1 MRAILAIFLF
11 VFWAQFADA
20 QTRIDSEQA
29 DQTFLTIYP
38 DNLAMVTE
46 VRRVTVPAGLSTIR
60 FLGVSDQII
69 SQTAVLQSFEGVS
82 LESNF
87 DSDLITKGAL
97 LNKAVGQNLRI
108 RRINPASGDVTMET
122 VTLVSASNV
131 NSQIQGAVFETRDG
145 LEALDC
151 AGLWEGLIFSGMPKD
166 LNPMPVLSMDVRADF
181 AGEKEISLSY
191 LTQGIGWAADYRL
204 DVNAPKGEGAL
215 SGWLTITNNTAK
227 SFQDVPTAII
237 AGELNREGR
246 TRAQPTQQKKFAPFC
261 WTQGSTK
268 DGTPAGLTLYSYMS
282 GLKLPQGNS
291 SPQLMMAA
299 PVASYAY
306 SDFGDEIIVTG
317 SKRQATQEE
326 FGDYK
331 LYRTPQP
338 VTVAAQ
344 QTKQIAFI
352 DVPNAEYERVYKY
365 NFSPWNNDNSPQSM
379 RVEYEIDNDKDGN
392 LGKPLPRGTM
402 RVMTQRKNGKT
413 AYLGENF
420 VRDLAVD
427 LPVEINVSQ
436 SAAVMTVQS
445 IETINRDGVLSLKFS
460 ADVFNASPESIMAE
474 IKFNMNELRY
484 DDITKATQPQKPDTI
499 IPTYRFPIA
508 AESSDSLSIEFP
520 INQRAVY
527 DHNYARYIV
536 YQGGEDSFKD
546 SAGASQFNI
555 GSQSGGNVQW
565 ISRIVNANVLGAL
578 SIKGSMKSKDKIQ
591 DENGEIL
598 TIVSEDI
605 VFKNNEKF
613 PVQILFRLPKY
624 LELSSANIDPDNADH
639 LEWILT
645 IPSKGQ
651 TTLSI
656 TTQGHH
662 EL

>member
-11 VFWAQFADA
+11 LLGCQFATA

-29 DQTFLTIYP
+29 DETFLTIYP

-46 VRRVTVPAGLSTIR
+46 VRTVTVPAGLSTIR

-97 LNKAVGQNLRI
+97 LNKSVGQSLRI
-108 RRINPASGDVTMET
+108 RRINPASGDVTLEN

-151 AGLWEGLIFSGMPKD
+151 AGLSEGLIFSGMPKD

-215 SGWLTITNNTAK
+215 LGWLTIANDTSK
-227 SFQDVPTAII
+227 SFKDVPTAII
-237 AGELNREGR
+237 AGELNREGQ
-246 TRAQPTQQKKFAPFC
+246 TRAQSTTQKNFAPYC

-268 DGTPAGLTLYSYMS
+268 DGTPAGLTLYDFRRT
-282 GLKLPQGNS
+282 GVAP
-291 SPQLMMAA
+291 PPPPALMIA

-306 SDFGDEIIVTG
+306 GAANDEIIVTAT
-317 SKRQATQEE
+317 KRQATQEE

-338 VTVAAQ
+338 VTIAAQ
-344 QTKQIAFI
+344 QIKQIAFI
-352 DVPNAEYERVYKY
+352 DAPNVEYERVYKF
-365 NFSPWNNDNSPQSM
+365 NFSPWNNSNSPQSM

-402 RVMTQRKNGKT
+402 RVMTQRENGKT
-413 AYLGENF
+413 AYLGKDY

-427 LPVEINVSQ
+427 LPVEVAISE
-436 SAAVMTVQS
+436 SAAVMAVQS
-445 IETINRDGVLSLKFS
+445 VETINTDGVLSLKFS
-460 ADVFNASPESIMAE
+460 ADVLNASPDAIMAE
-474 IKFNMNELRY
+474 IKFDMNELRY
-484 DDITKATQPQKPDTI
+484 DDISKATQPRKPDTI
-499 IPTYRFPIA
+499 IPTYRFPVS
-508 AESSDSLSIEFP
+508 AESVETLSIEFP

-527 DHNYARYIV
+527 DHNYARYVV
-536 YQGGEDSFKD
+536 YQDGQDSFED

-565 ISRIVNANVLGAL
+565 ISRIVNANKLGKL
-578 SIKGSMKSKDKIQ
+578 SIKGSMISKDKTQ
-591 DENGEIL
+591 SENGESLSI
-598 TIVSEDI
+598 ISEDI

-613 PVQILFRLPKY
+613 PVQILFRLPKN
-624 LELSSANIDPDNADH
+624 LELTRTNIEPDDADR
-639 LEWILT
+639 LEWVFT
-645 IPSKGQ
+645 IPSKSR
-651 TTLSI
+651 TKLSI
-656 TTQGHH
+656 TTKGNHG
-662 EL
+662 L